1 MVWTFWGVVWLIERH
16 CPPRWPHRTP
26 LGCRDREHPPL
37 GCRWVVRHA
46 YVGGSRPNTV
56 RVDAPRWPIVVPA
69 SALPATRAR
78 RWAHIGLRGAMGS
91 VGGGLAPLDPT
102 RHRPGQPPVYE
113 ATSDGHAGWVPTKAQ
128 RPNRPLCGLPV
139 ITQAAVWGCWVGETW
154 PRGPAGLVHCGW
166 GQWRLLC
173 TSLKPPTSL

>member
-1 MVWTFWGVVWLIERH
+1 MCGMHMSADL
-16 CPPRWPHRTP
+16 
-26 LGCRDREHPPL
+26 
-37 GCRWVVRHA
+37 
-46 YVGGSRPNTV
+46 GSRPNTV

-78 RWAHIGLRGAMGS
+78 RWAHIGLRGGMGS

-154 PRGPAGLVHCGW
+154 PRGPAVLVHCGW
-166 GQWRLLC
+166 GQWRPLC
-173 TSLKPPTSL
+173 TSHQPMRAKGGYYAAVGIPGPWKSPKLLRRPPASPRWLRPGWGDT